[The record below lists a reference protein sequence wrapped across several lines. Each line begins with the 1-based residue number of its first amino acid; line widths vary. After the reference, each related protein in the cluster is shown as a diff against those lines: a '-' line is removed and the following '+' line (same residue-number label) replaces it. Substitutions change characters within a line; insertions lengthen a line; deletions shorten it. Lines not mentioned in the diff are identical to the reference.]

1 MTEME
6 LNQFRKRLTSLARR
20 VKQDTESVTELTRGG
35 SGGQAIGEL
44 SNAPMHLGDM
54 GTEEYLQ
61 DLNATLLE
69 NGEYL
74 ANEAISALKRIDNGT
89 FGSCEECGDEI
100 ARERLVALPA
110 TRYCIRCAETQQSS
124 TRVNMNAGR
133 PQGPRDTLAPEGEMG
148 EGRRRR
154 QRLPANDDQTTTVP
168 SYDTDV
174 HATGTAGGGTALGG
188 LAGTNAG
195 HGDPDAG
202 ALEDAMGSGHF
213 DVNDAR
219 DRA

>member
-1 MTEME
+1 MTQNE
-6 LNQFRKRLTSLARR
+6 LNHFRKRLRSLAQR
-20 VKQDTESVTELTRGG
+20 VRQDTESVTELARGG
-35 SGGQAIGEL
+35 SGGQATGEL

-74 ANEAISALKRIDNGT
+74 ANEAVAALKRIDEGT
-89 FGSCEECGDEI
+89 FGVCEECGTEI
-100 ARERLVALPA
+100 VRERLVALPA
-110 TRYCIRCAETQQSS
+110 TRYCISCAEIHQS
-124 TRVNMNAGR
+124 TNRVNMNAGR

-154 QRLPANDDQTTTVP
+154 HSNSSNDEAVPP
-168 SYDTDV
+168 SYSHDV

-202 ALEDAMGSGHF
+202 ALEDAMGSSHF
-213 DVNDAR
+213 DLSDVRHHSA
-219 DRA
+219 